1 MLSILAP
8 KMARSQNSGSA
19 LKIALQFCTMKEAK
33 RDMEIILM
41 VFLKKSYLEQL
52 GHFGHFHFYSV
63 KVSRLKF
70 VSLPIAE
77 QLQPNFYKLLW
88 RITN

>member
-19 LKIALQFCTMKEAK
+19 LKIAVQFCTMKEAK

-52 GHFGHFHFYSV
+52 GHLGRKMVRPH
-63 KVSRLKF
+63 
-70 VSLPIAE
+70 
-77 QLQPNFYKLLW
+77 NFESALTFFLHNK
-88 RITN
+88 RGQDVHETFIGCF

>member
-1 MLSILAP
+1 MLFILAP

-41 VFLKKSYLEQL
+41 VFLKKFYLEQL
-52 GHFGHFHFYSV
+52 GHFGRKMVRPH
-63 KVSRLKF
+63 
-70 VSLPIAE
+70 
-77 QLQPNFYKLLW
+77 NFESAVTFFLHNK
-88 RITN
+88 RSQEVHETFIGCF